1 MSEPTM
7 QPSAAD
13 PVPHSRYEAGTL
25 HRLDALETDNRKL
38 RRLSLALIGIVA
50 VLTGLA
56 VALMVVSARYGLPGT
71 TADIVA
77 ARQFVLRD
85 DAGAQRG
92 LWGTDEK
99 GALRLVLQDAAGQP
113 RLRLSLLDDGGAGIS
128 LIDSA
133 GHNRVV
139 VALLADQAV
148 SVVLADPNGSTRS
161 VLGLGADGSSSLLF
175 ADRRGV
181 PRASLGVDAQGL
193 GTFTLS
199 DRGRSAVDEPADPD
213 TAVPDSAAAQQQ

>member
-1 MSEPTM
+1 MIEPTLP
-7 QPSAAD
+7 PSSTDAT
-13 PVPHSRYEAGTL
+13 PHNRFDAGTL

-85 DAGAQRG
+85 ASGAQRG
-92 LWGTDEK
+92 LWGTDDK
-99 GALRLVLQDAAGQP
+99 GALRLTLQDAAGQP
-113 RLRLSLLDDGGAGIS
+113 RLRLSLLDDGGAGVS

-139 VALLADQAV
+139 LALLADQAV

-161 VLGLGADGSSSLLF
+161 VLGLSADGSSSLLF

-181 PRASLGVDAQGL
+181 ARASLGVDAQGL

-199 DRGRSAVDEPADPD
+199 DRGRTAAEEPAEPD
-213 TAVPDSAAAQQQ
+213 TAVPDSAQQQ